1 MIGAASRILCEIR
14 RLKENADMTVSNK
27 TRSANPRSGSVSQIS
42 RWLAAFA
49 GSGVLIVAGM
59 AWPAR
64 ADADNGERLAQRWCA
79 SCHVV
84 GSQQTRAASDAPPFS
99 AIAAR
104 ENYSGAL
111 IALYLLNPH
120 PRMPDMNLTRA
131 EAADLA
137 AYIATQKR

>member
-1 MIGAASRILCEIR
+1 
-14 RLKENADMTVSNK
+14 MTVSNES
-27 TRSANPRSGSVSQIS
+27 RSSKPRAGSVRQIR
-42 RWLAAFA
+42 RWLTALA
-49 GSGVLIVAGM
+49 GSSVLIVAGM
-59 AWPAR
+59 VLPAR
-64 ADADNGERLAQRWCA
+64 AGADNGERLAQRWCA

-84 GSQQTRAASDAPPFS
+84 GAQQTRAASDAPPFS

-131 EAADLA
+131 EAADLEIGRA
-137 AYIATQKR
+137 HV